1 MRRTLSVCPYC
12 GCGCNFYLVSEGNR
26 VTGVEP
32 CPDNPINKGML
43 CAKGWNGYDFVN
55 APERLKLP
63 LVRVDGELKET
74 SWDEALS
81 LVAGRLLD
89 ISAHSGPEALGFLCS
104 AKVTNEENYLLMKLA
119 RAVFK
124 TNNVDHCA
132 RL

>member
-1 MRRTLSVCPYC
+1 MLKTLSVCPYC
-12 GCGCNFYLVSEGNR
+12 GCGCNFYLVSDGTR

-32 CPDNPINKGML
+32 CPDNPVNKGML

-55 APERLKLP
+55 DPVRLKQP
-63 LVRVDGELKET
+63 LIRVDGELKEA

-81 LVAGRLLD
+81 LVAKRLLD
-89 ISAHSGPEALGFLCS
+89 ISVNSGPDTIGFLCS